1 MIRPATTRVILGF
14 DSSNSLQEVSFVK
27 STAVTDTDVSIE
39 RVHLALYDS
48 YVVTGPT
55 LALGGVWVTECV
67 NTAIEAAIDL
77 GTSAPHPLAKI
88 GKDVA
93 STAALVSA
101 IVFGVIVLLILLPRV
116 LDRLAG

>member
-48 YVVTGPT
+48 YVVTGPSWMCAFSSMPMT
-55 LALGGVWVTECV
+55 GYLE
-67 NTAIEAAIDL
+67 N
-77 GTSAPHPLAKI
+77 
-88 GKDVA
+88 
-93 STAALVSA
+93 
-101 IVFGVIVLLILLPRV
+101 R
-116 LDRLAG
+116 